1 MRSKRQIIGGIL
13 VAVMLAVAAPA
24 SADPGQAQ
32 PGGKKRSSCAFLDGI
47 LMKLGTPD
55 KLEAVFERIT
65 GCDLGDA

>member
-1 MRSKRQIIGGIL
+1 MRNKRQIIGGIL

-24 SADPGQAQ
+24 SADSGQAQ

-55 KLEAVFERIT
+55 KLEVVFERIS
-65 GCDLGDA
+65 GCELGDS